1 MSRYRARLSQTEEIR
16 GTLSG
21 SIYRGYS
28 AYETAV
34 QHGYEG
40 TEEEWLESL
49 KGFSPSASVEQTE
62 TGATVTVTDESG
74 ETTAEIRNGTD
85 GHSPVVTAE
94 RTDGGLVVLVDD
106 VEIGTVN
113 DGYTPQKGT
122 DYFDGAPG
130 HSPVITAERTGSKQ
144 TTVYADGVRIAEI
157 LDGYDGDDGISP
169 VANVEKSGNTATIT
183 ITDKTRTTTAT
194 VTDGTDGHTPVKGT
208 DYWTA
213 QDKAEIVQDVL
224 DALPAAEE
232 VEF

>member
-1 MSRYRARLSQTEEIR
+1 MSRYRARLLRTEEEIR

-49 KGFSPSASVEQTE
+49 KGFSPSASVE
-62 TGATVTVTDESG
+62 
-74 ETTAEIRNGTD
+74 
-85 GHSPVVTAE
+85 
-94 RTDGGLVVLVDD
+94 
-106 VEIGTVN
+106 
-113 DGYTPQKGT
+113 
-122 DYFDGAPG
+122 
-130 HSPVITAERTGSKQ
+130 
-144 TTVYADGVRIAEI
+144 
-157 LDGYDGDDGISP
+157 
-169 VANVEKSGNTATIT
+169 KSGTTATIT
-183 ITDKTRTTTAT
+183 ITDKAGTTTAT
-194 VTDGTDGHTPVKGT
+194 VTDGTDGHTPVRGT

-232 VEF
+232 VDF

>member
-34 QHGYEG
+34 QHGYDG

-49 KGFSPSASVEQTE
+49 KGFSPSASVEQTD

-85 GHSPVVTAE
+85 GHSPEVTAE
-94 RTDGGLVVLVDD
+94 RTQGGLIIFVDD
-106 VEIGTVN
+106 VEVGTVN
-113 DGYTPQKGT
+113 D
-122 DYFDGAPG
+122 G
-130 HSPVITAERTGSKQ
+130 HSPVITAERSGSKQ
-144 TTVYADGVRIAEI
+144 TTVYVDNVQIAQI

-169 VANVEKSGNTATIT
+169 VANVEKSGTTATIT
-183 ITDKTRTTTAT
+183 ITDKTGTTTAT

-208 DYWTA
+208 DYWTV

-224 DALPAAEE
+224 NALPAAEE